1 MNKIF
6 YTALI
11 YILGITIGSSQTTAV
26 DWTLTDCSSTTHH
39 LYEYLDSQEVVV
51 MEFSHG
57 CASCTQAAS
66 YLMDIK
72 ADYDVSHPGK
82 VNWFFM
88 DYNGNDCS
96 TVASSVSMYDFDA
109 EFINCEAQKDDYYPS
124 IFPMPAIV
132 IAAGNY
138 HTVIFQNLTWLN
150 SDTLEIR
157 NALDHFF
164 NTVSIE
170 DQKAEQAIVYP
181 NPATEVLYF
190 DVSTFNQQELKV
202 NVYDMLGKKL
212 NSFGYRIQDNRLV
225 LMVYYFPKGNYI
237 LEMGDSQKMVRKVFL
252 KE

>member
-1 MNKIF
+1 MKKHISLF
-6 YTALI
+6 SLLMLVQWTHA
-11 YILGITIGSSQTTAV
+11 QTTAV
-26 DWTLTDCSSTTHH
+26 DWTLADCSSNTHH

-57 CASCTQAAS
+57 CASCTQAAG

-72 ADYDVSHPGK
+72 ADYDISHPGK
-82 VNWFFM
+82 IHWFFM

-96 TVASSVSMYDFDA
+96 TVASSVSMYNFDA
-109 EFINCEAQKDDYYPS
+109 EFINCQTQKDDYYPS

-164 NTVSIE
+164 VTIGIDEEISNRA
-170 DQKAEQAIVYP
+170 KLYP
-181 NPATEVLYF
+181 NPVGDYLTIEVKDLTMV
-190 DVSTFNQQELKV
+190 DAQCRIT
-202 NVYDMLGKKL
+202 DMMGKEQPMKNTALGQ
-212 NSFGYRIQDNRLV
+212 SLV
-225 LMVYYFPKGNYI
+225 LEVSHLIPGNYF
-237 LEMGDSQKMVRKVFL
+237 LEISGEGKVMRKMFVKN
-252 KE
+252 

>member
-1 MNKIF
+1 MKKLVSIF
-6 YTALI
+6 SLLI
-11 YILGITIGSSQTTAV
+11 FMHGLCAQTTAV

-39 LYEYLDSQEVVV
+39 LYDYLDSQEVVV

-96 TVASSVSMYDFDA
+96 AVLSSVSMYNFDA
-109 EFINCEAQKDDYYPS
+109 EFINCLPQKDDYYPS

-138 HTVIFQNLTWLN
+138 HTVIFQHQTWLN
-150 SDTLEIR
+150 SDTTEIR
-157 NALDHFF
+157 NAIDHFF
-164 NTVSIE
+164 ATIGIE
-170 DQKAEQAIVYP
+170 DALQNSISMYP
-181 NPATEVLYF
+181 NPASDILNINLSNVLEI
-190 DVSTFNQQELKV
+190 ELEGIE
-202 NVYDMLGKKL
+202 VYDSNGKQMKL
-212 NSFGYRIQDNRLV
+212 VYNTSNSILTLSVG
-225 LMVYYFPKGNYI
+225 YFPTGNYTI
-237 LEMGDSQKMVRKVFL
+237 VVNTKKGSIKKSFI
-252 KE
+252 KN